1 VDHAVAKPRH
11 AATRMSHWAIGCAD
25 SENTE
30 YRVHRIAPVM
40 GTMASAIGPGAK
52 PMLRAEAIAS
62 LRRDTV
68 KARCRGLG
76 AMANSLEDQS

>member
-1 VDHAVAKPRH
+1 MVDRADTDAKARRRGAPR
-11 AATRMSHWAIGCAD
+11 A
-25 SENTE
+25 
-30 YRVHRIAPVM
+30 
-40 GTMASAIGPGAK
+40 MASTIGPGAK

-68 KARCRGLG
+68 KARCRGLA